1 MTSLYFNHVFIIHAP
16 TEEIGNATA
25 EVYSTN
31 SRFSCCIV
39 YYGNSLDGSRK
50 VMVMISAHESHRSD
64 FAACE
69 H

>member
-1 MTSLYFNHVFIIHAP
+1 M
-16 TEEIGNATA
+16 EEVGNATA
-25 EVYSTN
+25 EVYNTN

-50 VMVMISAHESHRSD
+50 VMVMIFAHESHRSD
-64 FAACE
+64 FAEFE